1 MSKIGEEVISD
12 IRRQEEKGLVTYGTT
27 MDREDYE
34 LLNWLQEAYEETID
48 KALYL
53 KAAINK
59 IKNGTQRRTDSEE
72 ANQNNVREV
81 VSSGEIDNFR
91 ASL

>member
-81 VSSGEIDNFR
+81 VSSGEISDFR

>member
-72 ANQNNVREV
+72 ANQNNVRKV
-81 VSSGEIDNFR
+81 VSSGEIDDFR

>member
-27 MDREDYE
+27 MDRDDYE
-34 LLNWLQEAYEETID
+34 LVNWLQEAYEETID

-81 VSSGEIDNFR
+81 VSSGEISDFR